1 MFVSLVKLEKQNTKP
16 KVSVQA
22 EFGNIWTPT
31 EITSEINQCSSS
43 VASCLE
49 ELTVCLL
56 RILSV
61 SCFRNVSCCIPKLFI
76 CTVSL

>member
-16 KVSVQA
+16 KVNIQA
-22 EFGNIWTPT
+22 EFGNIWSPT
-31 EITSEINQCSSS
+31 EITSEIIQCSSS

-49 ELTVCLL
+49 EFTMCLL

-61 SCFRNVSCCIPKLFI
+61 LCFRNVSCFIPKLFI
-76 CTVSL
+76 CTVRL